1 MRAAD
6 PPVAGG
12 RAPPMTVFVSDL
24 FMENK
29 RGTSAIKRF
38 GERPRKETQKQ
49 PTRARTGTVGRS
61 KRFSA
66 PERESSH
73 AHQVRQFQRIEK
85 ERVELRLEEQREQVE
100 LEQEQL
106 QQEEISPAEAAR
118 ASRCLTCKPAGVCPR
133 AYAYARLS
141 DVSDSR
147 RRACRMEEPLDGSFD
162 TFAKRRGCCRSR
174 RVCAGTFAVL
184 LCPPDTVPGDDS
196 SEKEATQ
203 LSHVRGCRTV
213 FCNVSLGGSCCSVRR
228 CREGEQLREQAV
240 KEVLTAATKP
250 KLRRNTLHNPSAGN
264 HRDDYEE
271 RPFRRGW

>member
-1 MRAAD
+1 MRAHGY
-6 PPVAGG
+6 V
-12 RAPPMTVFVSDL
+12 RVR
-24 FMENK
+24 E
-29 RGTSAIKRF
+29 
-38 GERPRKETQKQ
+38 
-49 PTRARTGTVGRS
+49 TVGCVG
-61 KRFSA
+61 F
-66 PERESSH
+66 
-73 AHQVRQFQRIEK
+73 
-85 ERVELRLEEQREQVE
+85 
-100 LEQEQL
+100 
-106 QQEEISPAEAAR
+106 AA
-118 ASRCLTCKPAGVCPR
+118 TGVQGGG
-133 AYAYARLS
+133 AFG
-141 DVSDSR
+141 
-147 RRACRMEEPLDGSFD
+147 GSFD
-162 TFAKRRGCCRSR
+162 TLAKRRRCCRSR

-271 RPFRRGW
+271 RSLRRG